1 MLTSAT
7 CRAARGLLD
16 WTQDQLAKA
25 AGVGIT
31 TVRTFEKGLSIPV
44 AQNLAALQR
53 SIEAAGVDFVS
64 DNGSVGVVLKAQAV
78 VAEGDA
84 DA

>member
-1 MLTSAT
+1 MEMLLTPPT

-16 WTQDQLAKA
+16 WTQDRLAKG

-31 TVRTFEKGLSIPV
+31 TVRTFEKGLSVPV

-53 SIEAAGVDFVS
+53 AVEQGGVEIIPE
-64 DNGSVGVVLKAQAV
+64 NGGGPGVRLHRS
-78 VAEGDA
+78 
-84 DA
+84 